1 MRCVRYIVELPD
13 TKVEAI
19 QSLLDSR
26 RYKDVQSFILT
37 AIENQL
43 YIEQQPLGN
52 GVQSNFHLEQTISP
66 TPDSSLTRLMPEPS
80 EVTTVE
86 EPKQEV
92 LGAETLWA
100 LYNRLF
106 PVKTAL
112 RVLLNIVR
120 SSSPRDGFVD
130 LAQVQDAATQEAVL
144 LFKVLSRI
152 DKKNGRMPGEK
163 LTAGLPKSRDRA
175 KDRFRLH
182 FVGSINSKNHLE
194 GAPAIL
200 RFVNIRKNKSGKAQ
214 IGLTE
219 SGVRFAELE
228 NPILDREDYSN
239 ALSEEEASFYVQH
252 IGKKLEKEYRL
263 CVVVLKAVANGLNTP
278 DQLTQ
283 IILEYDSDFKKEE
296 AQAVKSSLVSRLSE
310 LGLLSRKRLGLCVT
324 YYVTQR
330 GQDVVKDSPDGSEQN
345 GKHQ

>member
-1 MRCVRYIVELPD
+1 MTRMRYIIELPN

-19 QSLLDSR
+19 QSLLDGGK
-26 RYKDVQSFILT
+26 YKDVQSFILT

-43 YIEQQPLGN
+43 YIEQQPLESM
-52 GVQSNFHLEQTISP
+52 VQPDFHAEQTIAP
-66 TPDSSLTRLMPEPS
+66 AFYNSSTRLVLSLS

-106 PVKTAL
+106 PVKTVL
-112 RVLLNIVR
+112 RVLLNIIR
-120 SSSPRDGFVD
+120 SGSPKDGFVD
-130 LAQVQDAATQEAVL
+130 LTEVQNVATQEAVL

-163 LTAGLPKSRDRA
+163 LTAGLPKPRDRA

-182 FVGSINSKNHLE
+182 FVGSINSKNRLE

-200 RFVNIRKNKSGKAQ
+200 RFVNIRRDESGKAR

-219 SGVRFAELE
+219 SGVRFAQLE
-228 NPILDREDYSN
+228 NPILDRQDYSS
-239 ALSEEEASFYVQH
+239 ALSPEEAGFYMQH
-252 IGKKLEKEYRL
+252 IAKNLEKEYRL
-263 CVVVLKAVANGLNTP
+263 CSVVLKSIADGHNTP
-278 DQLTQ
+278 DELTQ
-283 IILEYDSDFKKEE
+283 VVLGLNPNLEKEE
-296 AQAVKSSLVSRLSE
+296 AQAIRSSLLSRLSE
-310 LGLLSRKRLGLCVT
+310 LGLLTRKRKGLNVT
-324 YYVTQR
+324 YALTPR
-330 GQDVVKDSPDGSEQN
+330 GRDSATTN
-345 GKHQ
+345 GRTAIHEIS